1 MQAGVV
7 AVLVTALSFFLIQL
21 APGDPFAPLLD
32 NPNVDPAT
40 VERLRAQF
48 GFDEPA
54 TTQFARYVASVARG
68 DLGWSFTRAQPVT
81 RAIAGALPHTLLL
94 MGTAIGASLLLG
106 VLLGVAQAVRRG
118 SRFDRVSRAA
128 SLGFFS
134 LPDFWLAAILLI
146 VFAKWLPLF
155 PPGGVADPFAASMD
169 AWPRLLD
176 RLHRLVLPAGTLV
189 LLTTAGVARL
199 QRAAMLDTLPEDY
212 VRTATAKGVSARG
225 VVLRHA
231 LRNAL
236 LPVVTLLG
244 LALPALLG
252 GAVFVERVFAWPG
265 MGELLL
271 AAVMTRDYFL
281 LTGCVFVG
289 AMLVVAGSLIADLL
303 TLAADPRQ
311 RRA

>member
-7 AVLVTALSFFLIQL
+7 AALVTALCFFLIQL
-21 APGDPFAPLLD
+21 APGDPFAPLLE
-32 NPNVDPAT
+32 NPDVDPAT
-40 VERLRAQF
+40 IERLRAQF
-48 GFDEPA
+48 GFDDPVP
-54 TTQFARYVASVARG
+54 TQFARYVASLARG
-68 DLGWSFTRAQPVT
+68 DLGWSFTRAQPVAA
-81 RAIAGALPHTLLL
+81 AIADTLPNTLLL
-94 MGTAIGASLLLG
+94 MGTAIGLSVVLG

-118 SRFDRVSRAA
+118 SRFDRASRAI

-155 PPGGVADPFAASMD
+155 PSGGIADPMAEYLPL
-169 AWPRLLD
+169 WPRLLD

-212 VRTATAKGVSARG
+212 VRTAAAKGVSARG

-271 AAVMTRDYFL
+271 GAVLTRDYFL

-289 AMLVVAGSLIADLL
+289 ALLVVAGSLVADLL
-303 TLAADPRQ
+303 TLVADPRQ

>member
-7 AVLVTALSFFLIQL
+7 AVLVTTLSFFLIQL
-21 APGDPFAPLLD
+21 APGDPFAPLLE

-40 VERLRAQF
+40 IDRLRAQV
-48 GFDEPA
+48 GFDDPA
-54 TTQFARYVASVARG
+54 TTQFARYVENVARG
-68 DLGWSFTRAQPVT
+68 ELGWSFARAQPVAT
-81 RAIAGALPHTLLL
+81 AIAGALPNTLLL
-94 MGTAIGASLLLG
+94 MGTALGLSVLLG

-118 SRFDRVSRAA
+118 SRFDRVSRGV

-134 LPDFWLAAILLI
+134 LPDFWLAAVLLI

-155 PPGGVADPFAASMD
+155 PAGGVADPFASD
-169 AWPRLLD
+169 LPFWPRLLD
-176 RLHRLVLPAGTLV
+176 RLHHLVLPAGTLV
-189 LLTTAGVARL
+189 LLSTAGVARL

-212 VRTATAKGVSARG
+212 VRTAAAKGVGPRA

-271 AAVMTRDYFL
+271 SAVLTRDYFL
-281 LTGCVFVG
+281 LTGCVLVG
-289 AMLVVAGSLIADLL
+289 ALLVVVGSLLADVL

-311 RRA
+311 RHA

>member
-7 AVLVTALSFFLIQL
+7 AVLVTTLSFFLIQL
-21 APGDPFAPLLD
+21 APGDPFTWLLE

-40 VERLRAQF
+40 IALLRAQF

-54 TTQFARYVASVARG
+54 TTQFARYVANVADG
-68 DLGWSFTRAQPVT
+68 NLGYSFSKQRTVAA
-81 RAIAGALPHTLLL
+81 AIAEALPHTLLL
-94 MGTAIGASLLLG
+94 MGTAIGGSLLLG
-106 VLLGVAQAVRRG
+106 VLLGIAQAVRRG
-118 SRFDRVSRAA
+118 SRFDRVSRGV

-134 LPDFWLAAILLI
+134 LPDFWLAAVLLI

-155 PPGGVADPFAASMD
+155 PPGGIADPFASYLTF
-169 AWPRLLD
+169 WPRLLD
-176 RLHRLVLPAGTLV
+176 RLHHLVLPAGTLV
-189 LLTTAGVARL
+189 LLSTAAVARL

-212 VRTATAKGVSARG
+212 VRTAAAKGVSPRS

-244 LALPALLG
+244 LALPGLLG

-271 AAVMTRDYFL
+271 GAVFARDYFL
-281 LTGCVFVG
+281 LTGCVLAG
-289 AMLVVAGSLIADLL
+289 ALLVVVGTLLADLL

>member
-7 AVLVTALSFFLIQL
+7 AVLVTTLSFFLIQL
-21 APGDPFAPLLD
+21 APGRPFDPLLE
-32 NPNVDPAT
+32 NPNVDPAIIA
-40 VERLRAQF
+40 RLNAQF
-48 GFDEPA
+48 GFDDPVP
-54 TTQFARYVASVARG
+54 TQFARYVANVASG
-68 DLGWSFTRAQPVT
+68 NLGWSFARSQPVAAAI
-81 RAIAGALPHTLLL
+81 RATLPNTLLL
-94 MGTAIGASLLLG
+94 MATAIGLSVLLG

-118 SRFDRVSRAA
+118 SRFDRLSRAA

-134 LPDFWLAAILLI
+134 LPDFWLAAVLLI

-155 PPGGVADPFAASMD
+155 PPGGIADPLAEYMPF
-169 AWPRLLD
+169 WPRLLD
-176 RLHRLVLPAGTLV
+176 RLHHLVLPVATLV
-189 LLTTAGVARL
+189 LLTTAGTARL

-212 VRTATAKGVSARG
+212 VRTAAAKGVSARG

-236 LPVVTLLG
+236 LPIVTTLG
-244 LALPALLG
+244 LMLPALLVC
-252 GAVFVERVFAWPG
+252 AVFVERVFAWPG

-271 AAVMTRDYFL
+271 GAVLTRDYFL
-281 LTGCVFVG
+281 LTGCVLVG
-289 AMLVVAGSLIADLL
+289 ALLVVAGSLLADLL